1 MGSIST
7 DIGAYGGSGGSPNG
21 YGNNTIIGNGG
32 HSSLSKEDSIHA
44 IIKEMYRNSQ
54 AWSTASEE
62 QRSELNKRNLQ
73 LGTMLTQYGVYTH
86 RENDGVWYMDGSKEL
101 LYDRYKKYIYHR
113 GGIAGDNPTLKQN
126 EIMAVLEKGE
136 AVLDERKERGLYRL
150 VEFATT
156 LSDKF
161 SEFIRSSGLSN
172 VLTGPGGVADVKPD
186 APPNVTSSEKVSI
199 EFGDTI
205 IYGANEDTVEQHR
218 AITRQQANE
227 LLDKLNIKR

>member
-1 MGSIST
+1 
-7 DIGAYGGSGGSPNG
+7 
-21 YGNNTIIGNGG
+21 
-32 HSSLSKEDSIHA
+32 
-44 IIKEMYRNSQ
+44 
-54 AWSTASEE
+54 
-62 QRSELNKRNLQ
+62 
-73 LGTMLTQYGVYTH
+73 
-86 RENDGVWYMDGSKEL
+86 
-101 LYDRYKKYIYHR
+101 
-113 GGIAGDNPTLKQN
+113 
-126 EIMAVLEKGE
+126 MAVLEKGE
-136 AVLDERKERGLYRL
+136 AVLDEQKERGLYRL

-161 SEFIRSSGLSN
+161 SELIRSSGLSN
-172 VLTGPGGVADVKPD
+172 ALTGPGGVADVKPD